1 VKGNTTITSESEELS
16 GSSSH
21 VRHAAKD
28 GEGNHY
34 GCHGGGTGF
43 RKRGVVEDL
52 DEGVTAELSNPIV
65 IKLQRL
71 STNPVG
77 VESTLSTSPTV

>member
-1 VKGNTTITSESEELS
+1 MKGNTTITSESEELS

-21 VRHAAKD
+21 VGHAAKD

-34 GCHGGGTGF
+34 GCHGGGAGS

-52 DEGVTAELSNPIV
+52 DEGVTVEVSNPTV
-65 IKLQRL
+65 IKRKRL
-71 STNPVG
+71 FTNPVG
-77 VESTLSTSPTV
+77 VESTLSTLPTV